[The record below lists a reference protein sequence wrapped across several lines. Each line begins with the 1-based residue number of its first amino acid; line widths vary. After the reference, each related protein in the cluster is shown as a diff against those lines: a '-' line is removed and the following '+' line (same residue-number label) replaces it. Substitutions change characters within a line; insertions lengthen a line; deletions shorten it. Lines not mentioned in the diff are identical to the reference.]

1 MTFATYMKK
10 SFYLFLFL
18 HFSIGLFGQQSL
30 SQNPIV
36 DSLINLQKNGKND
49 SIKARASFLLSDYF
63 YQDTTLSKSYLE
75 SGRKLIRNNN
85 FLKGLYHHYF
95 AGIYFYLDSE
105 LAIREYQ
112 YAIEC
117 FEKVEGRESLSFQA
131 KSWHNIGVQYQFLG
145 EPKKFMEI
153 LSEHSIP
160 LSRKAQD
167 HGQTA
172 LYLGEIGMLL
182 MNNQDY
188 QTASFYFHKGLKT
201 MEAHPPVDQ
210 ADHLEILVNTARNFL
225 FLQKLDS
232 AKMFIDRAEPIAMEI
247 RENSLFYDFIAVK
260 SNQLNESREFLAAK
274 ELLLP
279 AIEAAKRE
287 NIADSHT
294 YKINALY
301 FQLYK
306 AYFGSNKFNLAKE
319 ALYQGMQYEPYKS
332 AINTVIR
339 YSKLAEVY
347 EKLHDYPSAYR
358 YAQLA
363 FQIRDSVYNEDS
375 RREIN
380 AMEKRLQLS
389 QKERQINQ
397 LKSDNEQISLIHK
410 NQQLIHSLIA
420 VGSFILLLLVL
431 FLIYVF
437 QNNRRTGKIKLN
449 MLEQQNKIE
458 VAQAVMHAEEN
469 ERHRIAQ
476 ELHDGLGGTLSAIK
490 YKLSMDSA
498 NSSPDLMKEINKQ
511 LENSISDLRG
521 ISRNLMPGTLVQS
534 GLDIAL
540 KDLCASLATDYLQVE
555 YHSFSIQPSISKDKQ
570 LNIYRIIQELLT
582 NSIRHGQA
590 SKILVQCSQA
600 ENKFFIVLEDN
611 GKGFDK
617 EILKNNMGMGINN
630 IRRRIDLMQG
640 TFEMDSTISEGTTV
654 NIELN
659 V

>member
-1 MTFATYMKK
+1 MKK
-10 SFYLFLFL
+10 IFYLFLFL
-18 HFSIGLFGQQSL
+18 HISIGVFGQQSIKP
-30 SQNPIV
+30 NPIV
-36 DSLINLQKNGKND
+36 DSLIHVQKTGKTD
-49 SIKARASFLLSDYF
+49 SIKARANFLLSDY
-63 YQDTTLSKSYLE
+63 YYKDTTLSKSYLE
-75 SGRKLIRNNN
+75 SGRKLIQNNN
-85 FLKGLYHHYF
+85 FLTGLYHHYY

-105 LAIREYQ
+105 IAIREYKS
-112 YAIEC
+112 AIAY
-117 FEKVEGRESLSFQA
+117 FEKAHSKESLAFQA

-145 EPKKFMEI
+145 EPKRFMEI
-153 LSEHSIP
+153 LIDHSIP
-160 LSRKAQD
+160 LSQKAQD

-172 LYLGEIGMLL
+172 LYFGEIGMML

-188 QTASFYFHKGLKT
+188 QTASQYFHKGLKT

-225 FLQKLDS
+225 FLKNLDS
-232 AKMFIDRAEPIAMEI
+232 AKIFIDRAEQVAMEI
-247 RENSLFYDFIAVK
+247 RDNSLYYDFIAVK
-260 SNQLNESREFLAAK
+260 SNHLNESKQFLAAK
-274 ELLLP
+274 KILLP
-279 AIEAAKRE
+279 AIESAKRD
-287 NIADSHT
+287 NVSDSHT

-306 AYFGSNKFNLAKE
+306 AYFGSNNFLQAKD
-319 ALYQGMQYEPYKS
+319 ALYQGMKYEPYKS

-358 YAQLA
+358 YARQA

-375 RREIN
+375 RKEIN

-437 QNNRRTGKIKLN
+437 QNNRRTSKIKLN

-469 ERHRIAQ
+469 ERHRIAR

-490 YKLSMDSA
+490 YKLSMDSESNTPA
-498 NSSPDLMKEINKQ
+498 LMKEINKQ

-521 ISRNLMPGTLVQS
+521 ISRNMMPGTLIQS

-540 KDLCASLATDYLQVE
+540 KDLCASLATEYLQVE
-555 YHSFSIQPSISKDKQ
+555 YHSFTIQDSLSKEKQ

-582 NSIRHGQA
+582 NSIRHAEA

-600 ENKFFIVLEDN
+600 ENKFFIMLEDN

-617 EILKNNMGMGINN
+617 DILKNNMGMGINN

-640 TFEMDSTISEGTTV
+640 IFELDSTISEGTTV